1 MERYKVFW
9 NKEGAL
15 FISFLFL
22 YSIMEILMRYLGG
35 SLYDT
40 IGQSQY
46 KALLI
51 LILVGISLQIFL
63 SYLKSILGEWY
74 YSHITSALNLKIENA
89 ILFIRQQRLEQYQ
102 KGFLVT
108 LFEKDSK
115 NIISFIRRFLD
126 KFGVGLLL
134 FILSCAVLIKI
145 HIILFFSAIVCM
157 CIPFLFTKIVSK
169 RMGKTYGE
177 YQKANDTLSDMESK
191 GVFNIELL
199 KMSRLEGRI
208 VEQHKKQVQ
217 QVNDVQKWP
226 ACFEA
231 LLSRA
236 HVIFYFSYNGSV
248 D

>member
-231 LLSRA
+231 LLSA
-236 HVIFYFSYNGSV
+236 PCYFLLFLQW
-248 D
+248 